1 MVINLFLVTLGPAAL
16 RLIFNIYHHMMN
28 WYSVFCHFVVKK
40 KPTKPPALPPTHTH
54 LSPSLSLL
62 SQARLPL
69 KWMAPESIFDK
80 LYTSQSDVWSFGVL
94 LWEIFSLG
102 NDTNH
107 LGVVSLKKV
116 GREKKHSSFL
126 YMFI

>member
-1 MVINLFLVTLGPAAL
+1 MVINLCLVTLGPAAL

-40 KPTKPPALPPTHTH
+40 KTTHTH
-54 LSPSLSLL
+54 LSLSLSLL

-107 LGVVSLKKV
+107 LRVVSLKKV